1 MQLSGKGR
9 DRKRLKGGEGKGE
22 EEGKWRRGE
31 GRGEE
36 QWALVGLIPSK
47 PPSLSTEC

>member
-9 DRKRLKGGEGKGE
+9 DRKGLKGGEGRGE
-22 EEGKWRRGE
+22 KEGKWRG
-31 GRGEE
+31 GE
-36 QWALVGLIPSK
+36 QWALGGLVSSK